1 MASRQEEKEQRRRER
16 EAREAEARKS
26 AQRKRT
32 LQIGGG
38 AALVVA
44 VIVAIVVV
52 ATVGGSSSSGSTA
65 TAADVAA
72 KAKIASCTF
81 RSFPQFGR
89 EHTLSKVHYKSNP
102 PTSGPHYPVPASDGV
117 YAPGNSPSPERSVHA
132 LEHGRVEF
140 EYKPGT
146 SSQDI
151 QALVRLAQEP
161 FNGTAAYH
169 TLVFENNTSMPFAFA
184 AVAWQHYIGCSNV
197 SPASIQALRTFRQA
211 FTDKAP
217 EQIPMAE

>member
-16 EAREAEARKS
+16 EAREAAARKA

-38 AALVVA
+38 AALVLA
-44 VIVAIVVV
+44 VVVAIVVV
-52 ATVGGSSSSGSTA
+52 ATVGGGSSSGNTA
-65 TAADVAA
+65 SAADVAA
-72 KAKIASCTF
+72 KAKLAGCTY
-81 RSFPQFGR
+81 RAFPQFGR
-89 EHTLSKVHYKSNP
+89 EHTLGKVHYKTNP

-117 YAPGNSPSPERSVHA
+117 YAPGNEPAPTHAVHA
-132 LEHGRVEF
+132 LEHGRIEF
-140 EYKPGT
+140 EYKPGA
-146 SSQDI
+146 SSADI
-151 QALVRLAQEP
+151 QALVNLAQEP

-169 TLVFENNTSMPFAFA
+169 TLVFQNNTNMPFKFA

-197 SPASIQALRTFRQA
+197 APASIEAMRTFRQA

-217 EQIPMAE
+217 EQIPQAE